1 MEFAYI
7 FIYRSD
13 VVVDKIIG
21 IIQNE
26 DKKNPLTDEKIALML
41 KVSRKDVTEYRL
53 IKKIPDSRERRR
65 PYLYKDIEEVLNTK
79 GNISDRKLT
88 KILNDS
94 GYDISR
100 FTVSQV
106 RKHVMNKV
114 DNSRENRD
122 TEAADNV
129 YLNNEAENTEVA
141 NNVYLNND
149 AKSAEVVDN
158 LYLKNNADN
167 KEIMKD
173 NVYLQRDDISSFKEI
188 IGHDGSLSM
197 QINQAKAAILYP
209 PHGLHT
215 LILGP
220 SGVGKSQL
228 AEAMHKYAMESTN
241 FAKDSPFI
249 VFNCA
254 DYADNPQLLM
264 AQLFGYNKGS
274 FTGANTSRAGLVEKA
289 DGGILFLDEVH
300 RLPSEGQEILFSL
313 LDKGSFRRLGETENT
328 RNATIMLIAAT
339 TENPESSLL
348 LTFRRR
354 IPMVIELTPIN
365 ERPFT
370 ERYQII
376 KNFFTE
382 ESFRI
387 KRPIKIDLDALR
399 ALMLY
404 DCPGNIGQIRSDIQ
418 VACARGLLN
427 TLNNKGNNINIYLTN
442 LPSHIRRG
450 IPTVNTRDPEIEK
463 YADKDMMV
471 YPDKRVNSF
480 PKGDR
485 YMLPNQI
492 YQFIEDRFN
501 ELKNHGLSKD
511 DIYEIVGSEVEN
523 ELKKFVNDVKSSTL
537 ASKKDLKEIVGEKIL
552 YAVENALEIAK
563 QNYKYIRPNFLYSLA
578 IHISAAYDRI
588 KCGKSII
595 NPQLKSIKRKYV
607 NEFKIARQ
615 MVERINKDL
624 EIALTDDE
632 VGFIAMYLK
641 IFSTSED
648 NSKKRVAV
656 IVLTHGHVAKGMAEV
671 ANKLLGVNIAH
682 GIEMDLDER
691 PEDALLRTIAL
702 VKELDEGKGCVIL
715 IDMGSLIT
723 FGEIITKRTGIPTR
737 TIGRVDTVMVLE
749 AVRRAI
755 VPDTTIDDVVN
766 ALDSSKSYVGHVEG
780 AKDSYKL
787 PKAVV
792 TICITGEG
800 TAVKIK
806 KYIEDKIHGIEKKF
820 KIIPIGVFNEHEI
833 DEQITN
839 IRYKNIIAAFVGTID
854 PKVNGI
860 PFIPVEEIMSGEGLD
875 KLGKLIGMD
884 VEEKNRLE
892 KVITED
898 LILNNLNV
906 NNKND
911 AIDKIIKLMEGNKC
925 VKEGF
930 MLSVYKRESIGATWL
945 EGGIAI
951 PHGSTKYVNKSTIA
965 IAKLKRPIYWEDNM
979 KADLIF
985 MIAIREDSKDYM
997 YDLYKVLKNKNIM
1010 NALRTA
1016 ENSREMKEII
1026 LKSTI

>member
-1 MEFAYI
+1 M
-7 FIYRSD
+7 
-13 VVVDKIIG
+13 DKIID

-41 KVSRKDVTEYRL
+41 NMSRKDVTEHRL

-65 PYLYKDIEEVLNTK
+65 PYIYKDIEEILTTK
-79 GNISDRKLT
+79 GNMSDRKLT
-88 KILNDS
+88 KILNES
-94 GYDISR
+94 GYEISR
-100 FTVSQV
+100 FTVSQI
-106 RKHVMNKV
+106 RKDILTVADNAKANESTETV
-114 DNSRENRD
+114 DNVYLNNGAEN
-122 TEAADNV
+122 TETADNV
-129 YLNNEAENTEVA
+129 YLNNDAENKGSMEG
-141 NNVYLNND
+141 
-149 AKSAEVVDN
+149 
-158 LYLKNNADN
+158 
-167 KEIMKD
+167 
-173 NVYLQRDDISSFKEI
+173 NVYLQQDDLSSFKEI
-188 IGHDGSLSM
+188 IGYNGSLSM

-228 AEAMHKYAMESTN
+228 AEAMHKYAMESN
-241 FAKDSPFI
+241 SFAKDSPFI

-274 FTGANTSRAGLVEKA
+274 FTGADTSKAGLVEKA

-313 LDKGSFRRLGETENT
+313 LDNGKFRRLGETEST
-328 RNATIMLIAAT
+328 RDSRIMLIAAT
-339 TENPESSLL
+339 TETPESSLL

-365 ERPFT
+365 ERPFS

-376 KNFFTE
+376 ENFFTE

-427 TLNNKGNNINIYLTN
+427 TLDSKGENININLSN
-442 LPSHIRRG
+442 LPTHIRMG
-450 IPTVNTRDPEIEK
+450 ILTVNKRDPEIEK
-463 YADKDMMV
+463 YVDKDMMV
-471 YPDKRVNSF
+471 YPDRRANPF

-501 ELKNHGLSKD
+501 ELKNQGFSKN
-511 DIYEIVGSEVEN
+511 DIYEIVGSQVETK
-523 ELKKFVNDVKSSTL
+523 LKKFVIDAKSSTL
-537 ASKKDLKEIVGEKIL
+537 VSKKDLKEIVGGKIL
-552 YAVENALEIAK
+552 YAVEDALEIAK

-595 NPQLKSIKRKYV
+595 NPQLNNVKKEYL

-624 EIALTDDE
+624 GIELTDDE
-632 VGFIAMYLK
+632 VGFIAMYLR

-648 NSKKRVAV
+648 NSKKRVTV

-691 PEDALLRTIAL
+691 PEDALLRTVEL

-787 PKAVV
+787 PKAIV

-800 TAVKIK
+800 TALKIK
-806 KYIEDKIHGIEKKF
+806 KYIEDKIHGIENNF

-833 DEQITN
+833 DEQIIN
-839 IRYKNIIAAFVGTID
+839 IKKRNIIAAFVGTID
-854 PKVNGI
+854 PQVDGI

-884 VEEKNRLE
+884 IEAKTQLE

-898 LILNNLNV
+898 LILNDLDV
-906 NNKND
+906 YSKND
-911 AIDKIIKLMEGNKC
+911 AIDRIIKLLEDRKC
-925 VKEGF
+925 VSEGF
-930 MLSVYKRESIGATWL
+930 ALSVYKRESVGATWL

-951 PHGSTKYVNKSTIA
+951 PHGSTKYVNKSSIA
-965 IAKLKRPIYWEDNM
+965 IAKLERPICWEDGM
-979 KADLIF
+979 KVDLIF
-985 MIAIREDSKDYM
+985 MIAMKEDSKVYM
-997 YDLYKVLKNKNIM
+997 YDLYKVLKNENIM

-1016 ENSREMKEII
+1016 KSPVEMEKII
-1026 LKSTI
+1026 LKSTISSNKLE